1 MKFGDKFSMIKVN
14 SIDIK
19 LNINL
24 PIETKLVLVVFD
36 FYFYNLFLCY
46 PLYLILIS
54 GPVYLPVFSD
64 AVIDFGAWL
73 TIPTVYLPSVQ

>member
-1 MKFGDKFSMIKVN
+1 MDFSLKFGDKFSMIKVN

-19 LNINL
+19 LHINL

-46 PLYLILIS
+46 PL
-54 GPVYLPVFSD
+54 
-64 AVIDFGAWL
+64 
-73 TIPTVYLPSVQ
+73 

>member
-1 MKFGDKFSMIKVN
+1 MLS
-14 SIDIK
+14 
-19 LNINL
+19 
-24 PIETKLVLVVFD
+24 
-36 FYFYNLFLCY
+36 
-46 PLYLILIS
+46 IS